1 MKTWS
6 KGTVYLA
13 VVLSAAGF
21 LLIVLGWNGAAGKDF
36 IQGQFPYV
44 ISGGIAGVALVA
56 AGLTLALVQ
65 ELRKQHAD
73 QLAKIDELIEAV
85 AAGSGAT
92 ASGPTAVPDDGDKVV
107 AGRTTFHAPSCH
119 LVEGRSDLQVMS
131 PRAAKDR
138 GLAPCRICEP
148 QQAESA

>member
-36 IQGQFPYV
+36 VQGQFPYV
-44 ISGGIAGVALVA
+44 ISGGIAGIALVM
-56 AGLTLALVQ
+56 AGLTMALVQ
-65 ELRKQHAD
+65 ELRKHQAETV
-73 QLAKIDELIEAV
+73 AKLDELVDAIV
-85 AAGSGAT
+85 AGGGVASG
-92 ASGPTAVPDDGDKVV
+92 GPTAVPADGDKVV
-107 AGRTTFHAPSCH
+107 AGRTTYHVPSCH
-119 LVEGRSDLQVMS
+119 LVDGRSDLQIMGTA
-131 PRAAKDR
+131 AAKDR

-148 QQAESA
+148 QSDSA

>member
-1 MKTWS
+1 MKGWS

-36 IQGQFPYV
+36 ITGQFPYV
-44 ISGGIAGVALVA
+44 ISGGIAGIALVA
-56 AGLTLALVQ
+56 AGLTMALVQ
-65 ELRKQHAD
+65 ELRKQQAD
-73 QLAKIDELIEAV
+73 TLAKLDELIDAVVAGGGV
-85 AAGSGAT
+85 AAT
-92 ASGPTAVPDDGDKVV
+92 GPTAVPDDGDKVV
-107 AGRTTFHAPSCH
+107 AGRTTFHKPSCH
-119 LVEGRSDLQVMS
+119 LVDGRSDLQVMS

-148 QQAESA
+148 HAETA